1 MFRKAEIKQD
11 AEMAIRQAGAP
22 VDQVIAV
29 VVVMARSS
37 GRAELDEV
45 MAALTGPD
53 AGRAAPDL
61 HSSPASLEPRIVGP
75 VDL

>member
-22 VDQVIAV
+22 VDQVIA
-29 VVVMARSS
+29 VVMARSS